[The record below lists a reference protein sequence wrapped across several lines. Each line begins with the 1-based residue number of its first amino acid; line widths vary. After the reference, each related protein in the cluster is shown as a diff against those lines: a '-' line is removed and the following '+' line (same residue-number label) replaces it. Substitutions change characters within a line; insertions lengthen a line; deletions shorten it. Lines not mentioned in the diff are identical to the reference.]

1 MAGPT
6 ALQAP
11 GAPVSGLLPAGQ
23 RGEGRAES
31 GLGSGQMLCGASLA
45 RSGELRLAGQERIDR
60 IVKGRPENACARGWG
75 NADRGGIGVA
85 LCNAVP
91 TPFGPSLEDPR
102 LQSRLPTTNS
112 GSRGRRSL
120 GRKATTTIPATLG
133 VATRTQDSRP
143 CRHLASRGQPSSQ
156 DSRPP
161 RVAGAPALAT
171 PGKAGVHQLGRRL
184 KAPS

>member
-6 ALQAP
+6 ALKAP

-23 RGEGRAES
+23 RGGGRAES
-31 GLGSGQMLCGASLA
+31 GLGSGQMLRVALA
-45 RSGELRLAGQERIDR
+45 RSGELRLAGQERTDR
-60 IVKGRPENACARGWG
+60 IVKGRPENVRARGWG

-91 TPFGPSLEDPR
+91 TPFGPSLGDPR

-112 GSRGRRSL
+112 GSRGRSL
-120 GRKATTTIPATLG
+120 GRKATTTISATLE

-143 CRHLASRGQPSSQ
+143 CRHLASRGQPRSQ
-156 DSRPP
+156 
-161 RVAGAPALAT
+161 
-171 PGKAGVHQLGRRL
+171 H
-184 KAPS
+184 